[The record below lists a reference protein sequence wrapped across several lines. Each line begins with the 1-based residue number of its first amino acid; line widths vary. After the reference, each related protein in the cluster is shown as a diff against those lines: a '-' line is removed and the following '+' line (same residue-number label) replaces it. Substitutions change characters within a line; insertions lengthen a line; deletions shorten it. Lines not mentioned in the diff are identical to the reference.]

1 MLYIKFTRKE
11 HTLRFAV
18 LLKVKSEVLRFDFD
32 FIMQIRLPRRR
43 QLPPIKGGQEL
54 LRIIMNYYE
63 FIRILRGV
71 SKELQT
77 SEDFLGLPRTSEHVL
92 GLA

>member
-1 MLYIKFTRKE
+1 MTSD
-11 HTLRFAV
+11 AV
-18 LLKVKSEVLRFDFD
+18 LGLYVDCT
-32 FIMQIRLPRRR
+32 MPANTQIRLPRRR